1 MAIKEVVDM
10 KEYIDIILKIYLVI
24 LEIKIFKL
32 DDLVIGIITQVV
44 LGERLTINELINEL
58 RK

>member
-1 MAIKEVVDM
+1 M